1 MAHLQFYA
9 AAAAAAAGACVR
21 ATHGGRILTH
31 GIRVT
36 ILSKP
41 MPFSWRY
48 NSRSKWQNRL

>member
-1 MAHLQFYA
+1 MAHLRFY
-9 AAAAAAAGACVR
+9 AAAAAAGACVR